1 MSKPSRP
8 SLQHLLR
15 SKSDPSPLPPPAA
28 KAEVTFEDGAGGKKS
43 KLPWKKE
50 KGKEEEARAPV
61 KFGWVEGV
69 YMRCLLNIW
78 GVMLFLRLTWVVG
91 QAGEYIYVSV

>member
-8 SLQHLLR
+8 LLQHLLR

-28 KAEVTFEDGAGGKKS
+28 RAEVTFEDGAGGKKS

-91 QAGEYIYVSV
+91 QAGESVH